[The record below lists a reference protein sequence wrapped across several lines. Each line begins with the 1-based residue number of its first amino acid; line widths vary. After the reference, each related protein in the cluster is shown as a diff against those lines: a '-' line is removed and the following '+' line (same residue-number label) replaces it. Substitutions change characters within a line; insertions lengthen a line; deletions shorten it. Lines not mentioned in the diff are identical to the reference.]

1 MTDKSTQEKQQY
13 IEDQTR
19 EFLDVGG
26 HIWSARIVQGGGGP
40 ATSVDGP
47 PIARLL
53 FQRVGS
59 IEKAWATVKDPGS
72 WDLASYSEED
82 LRGLL
87 ESARPRST
95 PS

>member
-1 MTDKSTQEKQQY
+1 MTDKHRQEQQQY

-19 EFLDVGG
+19 DFLDAGG
-26 HIWSARIVQGGGGP
+26 HIWSARIVQGGGRP
-40 ATSVDGP
+40 ATTADGP

-59 IEKAWATVKDPGS
+59 LQKVWATVKDPGS

-87 ESARPRST
+87 DSIRTRST
-95 PS
+95 PL

>member
-1 MTDKSTQEKQQY
+1 MTDKYPPQKQQY

-19 EFLDVGG
+19 EFLDAGG

-40 ATSVDGP
+40 ASTADGP

-59 IEKAWATVKDPGS
+59 LEKIWATVKDPGS

-87 ESARPRST
+87 DSVRPRST
-95 PS
+95 PW